1 MGYALK
7 SIAKKIIFVIISYIL
22 GPTTPTFSLS
32 EERSFDGS
40 PKINVVF
47 ANGKSDTMI
56 LTKFDNGEEEEPE
69 EKIETEA
76 EVEECRY
83 HKTFI
88 LSFLISKGVFMW

>member
-1 MGYALK
+1 M
-7 SIAKKIIFVIISYIL
+7 ISYIL

-40 PKINVVF
+40 PKINIVF

-56 LTKFDNGEEEEPE
+56 LTKFDNGEED
-69 EKIETEA
+69 KIET

-83 HKTFI
+83 HKVASSNI
-88 LSFLISKGVFMW
+88 SRLEAHASFFRLLMKEVSVLMYCDLLTKS